1 MRGCWFVKY
10 LKTST
15 DKTLG
20 EMRAENAPTRSKVA
34 ATHLVTKT
42 ISKASECEES
52 KEKTLWEAA
61 ERNVFEME
69 EDDDK
74 EDQGEVDEEE
84 YCYEE

>member
-1 MRGCWFVKY
+1 MLCLVI
-10 LKTST
+10 LKRRSG
-15 DKTLG
+15 LG
-20 EMRAENAPTRSKVA
+20 IRYYQNIMVIQRWTRLLRRTVCSGSK
-34 ATHLVTKT
+34 
-42 ISKASECEES
+42 IDS

-69 EDDDK
+69 EDDDN

>member
-1 MRGCWFVKY
+1 MKY